1 MHHLAC
7 PSSFKTQC
15 GLSGKIIVNLK
26 LFWAKQS
33 HSPSRVIEVEWFQ
46 GLIGQS
52 YKWVGP
58 LLRAEILL
66 DWQVNLVEPDASI
79 GWLGSS
85 ILVKDAVWGVR
96 RVKYVQVMIFTKRWD
111 IQCRWY
117 HRTDCSICY
126 VPVGVAVETGMAVAA
141 LVEEDTCT
149 LLGSCWR

>member
-1 MHHLAC
+1 MWPFRQNNLNSKAIL
-7 PSSFKTQC
+7 SRAKSLSFSYSYQ
-15 GLSGKIIVNLK
+15 K
-26 LFWAKQS
+26 LTKKVA
-33 HSPSRVIEVEWFQ
+33 WFQ

-58 LLRAEILL
+58 LRPEILL
-66 DWQVNLVEPDASI
+66 DWQVDPVEPDASI

-85 ILVKDAVWGVR
+85 ILGNDAVWGVW
-96 RVKYVQVMIFTKRWD
+96 RVKYVQVMIFTKGCD
-111 IQCRWY
+111 IQYRWY

>member
-1 MHHLAC
+1 MWPFRQNNLNSKAILSRAKSL
-7 PSSFKTQC
+7 SSYSYQ
-15 GLSGKIIVNLK
+15 K
-26 LFWAKQS
+26 LTKK
-33 HSPSRVIEVEWFQ
+33 VEWFQ

-66 DWQVNLVEPDASI
+66 DWQVNPVEPDASI

-85 ILVKDAVWGVR
+85 ILGNNAVWGVR
-96 RVKYVQVMIFTKRWD
+96 RVKYVQVMIFTKGCD
-111 IQCRWY
+111 IQYRWY